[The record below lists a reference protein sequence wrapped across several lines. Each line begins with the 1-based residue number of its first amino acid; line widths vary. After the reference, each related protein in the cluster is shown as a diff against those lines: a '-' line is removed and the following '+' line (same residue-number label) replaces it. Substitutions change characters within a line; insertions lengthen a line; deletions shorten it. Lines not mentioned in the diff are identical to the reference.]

1 MAIVSSHTLNGM
13 NGTHASG
20 IRVRLM
26 NITQNLEVFI
36 SHIDPSGRLEKNVDL
51 SLAQKEDRFELIF
64 ETGEYWNSLGLSSS
78 DNQII
83 SEVVLRFSM
92 PDKNAR
98 YHMPV
103 ILSPNS
109 YSTWASQPE

>member
-36 SHIDPSGRLEKNVDL
+36 SHIDPSGRLEKNVD
-51 SLAQKEDRFELIF
+51 RFELIF

-92 PDKNAR
+92 PNKNAR

>member
-20 IRVRLM
+20 IRVRLI

-51 SLAQKEDRFELIF
+51 SSAQKEDRFQLWF
-64 ETGEYWNSLGLSSS
+64 AC
-78 DNQII
+78 
-83 SEVVLRFSM
+83 R
-92 PDKNAR
+92 
-98 YHMPV
+98 
-103 ILSPNS
+103 
-109 YSTWASQPE
+109 ASVFNGKVRQYRCL